1 MAKKKAK
8 AAKRKRTV
16 QVNKKTMRDL
26 GPRES
31 ASGDVK
37 GGRYRSPQL

>member
-8 AAKRKRTV
+8 ATKRKRTMR
-16 QVNKKTMRDL
+16 VNKKTMRDL

-37 GGRYRSPQL
+37 GGRFRSPQL